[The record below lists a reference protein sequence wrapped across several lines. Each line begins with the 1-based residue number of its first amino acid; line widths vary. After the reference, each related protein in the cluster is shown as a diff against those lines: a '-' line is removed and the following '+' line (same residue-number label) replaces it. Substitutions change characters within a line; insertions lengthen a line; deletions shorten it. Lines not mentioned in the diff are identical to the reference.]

1 MSQPLQFGLDG
12 ACPDSEQDAADTRAE
27 IRGFP
32 GDTSEGSLDTH
43 TDDSEAEE
51 SEPADVRSF
60 SHSYVLQAAL
70 QKNQSDP
77 YFNPA
82 HSKIKQPANV
92 LHEPPVSSLSGISA
106 CVVASDDQ
114 TPSDSGSVYGILK
127 PDQARQDDAT
137 SMPSLSDENITAGR
151 WIGRAAHH
159 VLGTP
164 FLLFAGNAVEL
175 RTKYLLETCCAH
187 YSRIQEARRS
197 QDVPTLKPASKR
209 VPTPFDQVQVP
220 TDKLDVVAKMVD
232 GVFQVLPAHT
242 LQRVDSSDGSDR
254 QPLYVDTGGHEF
266 QPPTQPNTP
275 QLSKLRRDGTAY
287 ASTSSLGSLLRA
299 ASTGSDGP
307 EIVVAVSLPEFV
319 KDLRTLMKTLESGP
333 VNSLC
338 NDRMK
343 MLEAKFELYH
353 LQMKE
358 VEDQRLKSVPHR
370 DFFNVRKVDTHVH
383 HSSCMT
389 QRALLDFIK
398 QKLVQDDKKNAD
410 EREVVYKEPKPK
422 EGQPSQMTLT
432 QVFQSL
438 SLSAFDLSR
447 DTLDMHA
454 DRSLWHRFDKFNL
467 KYNPFGKSM
476 LRQIFLKTD
485 NVLKGRFLAEITR
498 GVFKDLEDSKHVP
511 SPPYIT
517 GFVCL
522 TPALGTSLP
531 STASAFTAKTPVN
544 GTTWRSG

>member
-1 MSQPLQFGLDG
+1 M
-12 ACPDSEQDAADTRAE
+12 
-27 IRGFP
+27 
-32 GDTSEGSLDTH
+32 
-43 TDDSEAEE
+43 
-51 SEPADVRSF
+51 
-60 SHSYVLQAAL
+60 
-70 QKNQSDP
+70 
-77 YFNPA
+77 
-82 HSKIKQPANV
+82 
-92 LHEPPVSSLSGISA
+92 
-106 CVVASDDQ
+106 
-114 TPSDSGSVYGILK
+114 
-127 PDQARQDDAT
+127 
-137 SMPSLSDENITAGR
+137 
-151 WIGRAAHH
+151 
-159 VLGTP
+159 
-164 FLLFAGNAVEL
+164 
-175 RTKYLLETCCAH
+175 
-187 YSRIQEARRS
+187 
-197 QDVPTLKPASKR
+197 PTLKPASKR
-209 VPTPFDQVQVP
+209 EPTPFDQVDVP

-232 GVFQVLPAHT
+232 GVFQVLPAHA
-242 LQRVDSSDGSDR
+242 LQRVDSSDGSDKH
-254 QPLYVDTGGHEF
+254 LYVETGGHEF

-275 QLSKLRRDGTAY
+275 QLSKLRRDGAAY
-287 ASTSSLGSLLRA
+287 ASTSSLGSLLRS
-299 ASTGSDGP
+299 ASTGSDGS

-319 KDLRTLMKTLESGP
+319 KDMRTLMKTLESGP

-389 QRALLDFIK
+389 QRSLLDFIK

-410 EREVVYKEPKPK
+410 EREVVYVEPKPK
-422 EGQPSQMTLT
+422 EGQPSEMTLT

-485 NVLKGRFLAEITR
+485 NALNGRFLAEITR
-498 GVFKDLEDSKHVP
+498 GVFKDLEDSKQVP
-511 SPPYIT
+511 SPPYIRVLS
-517 GFVCL
+517 F
-522 TPALGTSLP
+522 
-531 STASAFTAKTPVN
+531 F
-544 GTTWRSG
+544 